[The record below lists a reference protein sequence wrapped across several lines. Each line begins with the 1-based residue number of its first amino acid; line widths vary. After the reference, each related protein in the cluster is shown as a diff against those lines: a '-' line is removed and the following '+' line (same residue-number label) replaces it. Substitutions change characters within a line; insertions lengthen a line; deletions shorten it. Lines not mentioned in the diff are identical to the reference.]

1 MARTTNHDTSA
12 RLRMTTSAVRIMV
25 HSTRS
30 TLAALLAM
38 LKDASQYFDAAD
50 SARRGGT
57 PAPAADVQKHYGYA
71 FQWFALAAGIA
82 FLYVWHR
89 FIRPAKP

>member
-1 MARTTNHDTSA
+1 MAQSA
-12 RLRMTTSAVRIMV
+12 TATPLVVR
-25 HSTRS
+25 
-30 TLAALLAM
+30 
-38 LKDASQYFDAAD
+38 K
-50 SARRGGT
+50 
-57 PAPAADVQKHYGYA
+57 DVQKHYGYA